1 MIVWK
6 PNTKYLIGF
15 SSSELLS
22 SGGSNV
28 ETGGTFRFLRDFNLV
43 ASGRPFLFSPRLP
56 ARLVIGNWTELERPL
71 ESDLT
76 FSKELGD
83 EAADGTSGG
92 CPEEVDAGPCS
103 GWLPNGPWG
112 GFVVSSWLLV
122 GLSTASR
129 LRIISRQNLVTDEAE
144 RIIGELA
151 L

>member
-1 MIVWK
+1 MIEWK

-22 SGGSNV
+22 SGGSHV

-56 ARLVIGNWTELERPL
+56 EPLFVGNRWAELERSL

-76 FSKELGD
+76 FSVELGD

-92 CPEEVDAGPCS
+92 YP
-103 GWLPNGPWG
+103 
-112 GFVVSSWLLV
+112 
-122 GLSTASR
+122 
-129 LRIISRQNLVTDEAE
+129 DEAGLC
-144 RIIGELA
+144 RPW
-151 L
+151 